1 MIKKN
6 TLVQIYKV
14 VLTNKNRSVNLPLD
28 TREVPFEMR
37 IKGRLLK
44 AANLGDEVQIIT
56 ASNRIE
62 TGILIADK
70 PFYNHSFGHHIKVL
84 EDIKEII
91 LKETEEL
98 I

>member
-14 VLTNKNRSVNLPLD
+14 VLTMKNRSANLPSD
-28 TREVPFEMR
+28 TKEVPFEMR

-44 AANLGDEVQIIT
+44 AANLGDQVEIIT

-62 TGILIADK
+62 SGILIADK
-70 PFYNHSFGHHIKVL
+70 PHYNHSFGHHIQIL
-84 EDIKEII
+84 EDVKEII
-91 LKETEEL
+91 LKETEGL
-98 I
+98 

>member
-14 VLTNKNRSVNLPLD
+14 ILTYKNRSINLPLD

-37 IKGRLLK
+37 IKGKLLK
-44 AANLGDEVQIIT
+44 AAHIGDTVEILT

-62 TGILIADK
+62 SGILIAEK
-70 PFYNHSFGHHIKVL
+70 PYYNHSFGHHIQAL
-84 EDIKEII
+84 EDIKETI
-91 LKETEEL
+91 LKETEGL
-98 I
+98 K